1 MPADRM
7 TTHPERHFGFSLCA
21 LAIAMLTA
29 TASAQAQT
37 TASPAAAPAATTSP
51 AATAAPVER
60 DGNGQAL
67 QDLYKAAIQEGG
79 QLTVYAGGDEV
90 TQGFGIKA
98 AFERQF
104 PGMKLNLVVDLSKY
118 HDARIEEELL
128 RKDLKVDVAHLQ
140 TLHDFDNWAERG
152 LLASYKPIG
161 WDQIPTAYKDP
172 QGRFTGLFMLTF
184 ANSYNKNMVSEAN
197 APRDYAD
204 FLKPEF
210 KDKIIIAYPHD
221 DDAVLYVFDKIIQKY
236 GIEFIQKL
244 KDNGVQWVRGTQ
256 TPRDAVEAGKYAIS
270 TGTSGTFVPAESANI
285 RFVLPTQDPFL
296 TWAQTG
302 AIFKGAKHPAAA
314 KLYMSWMLSLP
325 VNATPRQ
332 FPLRKDVAP
341 PAGFKTMDQYNTSPT
356 DFLAFMRDRA
366 RVERLKS
373 LFERLIGPVQGISPL
388 KD

>member
-1 MPADRM
+1 MK
-7 TTHPERHFGFSLCA
+7 HPQPQPLATPLKVLLVSALSLF
-21 LAIAMLTA
+21 TF
-29 TASAQAQT
+29 
-37 TASPAAAPAATTSP
+37 ASPVHAQQAATGQVASP
-51 AATAAPVER
+51 DVAVAVER
-60 DGNGQAL
+60 DGNGQTL
-67 QDLYKAAIQEGG
+67 QDLYQAALKEGG

-90 TQGFGIKA
+90 TQGFGIKS

-104 PGMKLNLVVDLSKY
+104 PGMKINIVVDLSKY

-140 TLHDFDNWAERG
+140 TLHDFDDWARRG
-152 LLASYKPIG
+152 LLMPYKSIG
-161 WDQIPTAYKDP
+161 WDQVPDAYKDP
-172 QGRFTGLFMLTF
+172 QARFTGLFMLTF

-197 APRDYAD
+197 APRNYSD

-210 KDKIIIAYPHD
+210 KDRIIIAYPHD

-236 GIEFIQKL
+236 GIDFIAKL
-244 KDNGVQWVRGTQ
+244 QANGVQWVRGTQ
-256 TPRDAVEAGKYAIS
+256 TPRDAVEQGKYAVS
-270 TGTSGTFVPAESANI
+270 AATSGAFVPVDSANT
-285 RFVLPTQDPFL
+285 RFVLPTSDPFL

-302 AIFKGAKHPAAA
+302 AIFKDAKHPAAA
-314 KLYMSWMLSLP
+314 KLYVSWMLSKP

-332 FPLRKDVAP
+332 FPLRKDIAP
-341 PAGFKTMDQYNTSPT
+341 PAGFKSVDQYNTSPE

>member
-1 MPADRM
+1 MSL
-7 TTHPERHFGFSLCA
+7 SLCA
-21 LAIAMLTA
+21 LAVAVLAATSSAHAQQNAPTA
-29 TASAQAQT
+29 
-37 TASPAAAPAATTSP
+37 AAAPAA
-51 AATAAPVER
+51 AAAPVER
-60 DGNGQAL
+60 DGNGQTL
-67 QDLYKAAIQEGG
+67 QDLYKAALQEGG

-90 TQGFGIKA
+90 TQGFGIKSN
-98 AFERQF
+98 FERQF
-104 PGMKLNLVVDLSKY
+104 PGMKINIVVDLSKY

-140 TLHDFDNWAERG
+140 TLHDFDDWAARG

-210 KDKIIIAYPHD
+210 KDKIIITYPHD
-221 DDAVLYVFDKIIQKY
+221 DDAVLYVFDKIIQKH
-236 GIEFIQKL
+236 GIDFIQKL
-244 KDNGVQWVRGTQ
+244 KENGVQWVRGTQ
-256 TPRDAVEAGKYAIS
+256 TPRDAVEVGKYAIS
-270 TGTSGTFVPAESANI
+270 TGTSGAFVPSESANT
-285 RFVLPTQDPFL
+285 RFVLPKQDPFL

-302 AIFKGAKHPAAA
+302 AIFKDAKHPAAA
-314 KLYMSWMLSLP
+314 KLYVSWMLSLP